1 MKLTH
6 THIYEQPIEA
16 IYKSCINHDFIKT
29 KMAALGARNIEV
41 TIQRKKDSVIVEI
54 VREMPIDVPSIF
66 KSFMN
71 PWTKMTQTEV
81 WKGDTGGPY
90 YCNIDIKVHGAPL
103 NIQGQMKL
111 GATEGGTAVVSI
123 TEVNSTI
130 PFIGQSLSNFIGE
143 TSKKAIEQ
151 EFAYIGAHV

>member
-1 MKLTH
+1 MKLTN
-6 THIYEQPIEA
+6 THIYKQPIEA
-16 IYKSCINHDFIKT
+16 IYKSCINKDFIKT

-41 TIQRKKDSVIVEI
+41 TIQQKSESVIIEI
-54 VREMPIDVPSIF
+54 VREMPINVPSIF

-90 YCNIDIKVHGAPL
+90 YCIIEIKVYGAPL
-103 NIQGQMKL
+103 DIKGQMKL
-111 GATEGGTAVVSI
+111 GSTEGGAAVVAI
-123 TEVNSTI
+123 TEVHCTI

-151 EFAYIGAHV
+151 EFEYIEKHV

>member
-1 MKLTH
+1 MKLTN

-16 IYKSCINHDFIKT
+16 IYSSCINKNFIKT

-41 TIQRKKDSVIVEI
+41 TIERKSDSVIIEI

-81 WKGDTGGPY
+81 WKGETGGPY
-90 YCNIDIKVHGAPL
+90 YCHIEIKVHGAPL
-103 NIQGQMKL
+103 DIKGQMKL
-111 GATEGGTAVVSI
+111 GSTEGGTAVVAI
-123 TEVNSTI
+123 TEVHCTI

-143 TSKKAIEQ
+143 TSRKAIEQ
-151 EFAYIGAHV
+151 EFEYIGEHV